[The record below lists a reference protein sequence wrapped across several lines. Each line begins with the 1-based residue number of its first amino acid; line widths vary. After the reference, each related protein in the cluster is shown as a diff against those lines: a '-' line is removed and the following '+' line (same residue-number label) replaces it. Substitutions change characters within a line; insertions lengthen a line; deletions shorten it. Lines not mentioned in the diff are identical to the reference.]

1 MRQPAVPYLEPVVAA
16 AWWTTGSAALDG
28 GLSTAVLA
36 AGLGVTGAL
45 LVALHRRQGWGPRL
59 HGSDRGRLLRT
70 VGITIGLI
78 AGGGAALGYLALG
91 EFVVPLACVL
101 VGIAAMTLAPV
112 LRERVFVAAGG
123 ALLVLGAAGALL
135 AFDSA
140 GRSYPVGVVGLT
152 AGALLWLTSAY
163 RGGLLRQLAQR
174 PVRRPSASTGV
185 PDEEPTEPRSYPQP
199 YRPPYSGPPAGP
211 ARRGDTRRLPL
222 PGEQDPARRGR

>member
-36 AGLGVTGAL
+36 AGLGVTGGL
-45 LVALHRRQGWGPRL
+45 LVAQHRRQGWGPRL
-59 HGSDRGRLLRT
+59 PGSDRGRLLRT
-70 VGITIGLI
+70 VGITLGLI
-78 AGGGAALGYLALG
+78 AGGGAALGYFSLG
-91 EFVVPLACVL
+91 ELVVPLACVL

-112 LRERVFVAAGG
+112 LGERVLVAAGG

-135 AFDSA
+135 ALDSA
-140 GRSYPVGVVGLT
+140 GRAYPVGVVGLT

-163 RGGLLRQLAQR
+163 RTGLLRHLAER
-174 PVRRPSASTGV
+174 PVRRSSRSEGV
-185 PDEEPTEPRSYPQP
+185 PDEEPTRPQP
-199 YRPPYSGPPAGP
+199 RPQPQQPPYFGPPAGP

>member
-36 AGLGVTGAL
+36 AGLGVTGGL
-45 LVALHRRQGWGPRL
+45 LVALHRRQGWGPRLPGRGRGPRL

-70 VGITIGLI
+70 VGITVGLI
-78 AGGGAALGYLALG
+78 AGGGAALGYFALG
-91 EFVVPLACVL
+91 ELVVPLACVL

-112 LRERVFVAAGG
+112 LRERVFVAVGG

-135 AFDSA
+135 ALESA
-140 GRSYPVGVVGLT
+140 GRMFPVGVVGLT

-163 RGGLLRQLAQR
+163 RGGLLHRLAQP
-174 PVRRPSASTGV
+174 PVRRPVRT
-185 PDEEPTEPRSYPQP
+185 DEGPPEPHPYPR
-199 YRPPYSGPPAGP
+199 PYSGPPAGP
-211 ARRGDTRRLPL
+211 ARRGDTRKLPL
-222 PGEQDPARRGR
+222 PGEQDP

>member
-36 AGLGVTGAL
+36 AGLGVTGGL
-45 LVALHRRQGWGPRL
+45 LVALHRRNGWGPRL
-59 HGSDRGRLLRT
+59 HSSDRGRLLRT
-70 VGITIGLI
+70 VGITVGLI
-78 AGGGAALGYLALG
+78 AGGGAALGYLSLG
-91 EFVVPLACVL
+91 ELVVPLACVL

-112 LRERVFVAAGG
+112 LRERVFVAVGG

-135 AFDSA
+135 ALESA
-140 GRSYPVGVVGLT
+140 GRMYPVGVVGLT
-152 AGALLWLTSAY
+152 AGALLWLTAAH

-174 PVRRPSASTGV
+174 PVRRPART
-185 PDEEPTEPRSYPQP
+185 DEGPTEPHPYP
-199 YRPPYSGPPAGP
+199 RPYSGPPAGP
-211 ARRGDTRRLPL
+211 ARRGDTRKLPL